1 MTPRELA
8 KALRRA
14 HRDRYGEAADRP
26 DPDDAEAALAE
37 AEEVLGFRPPKLV
50 RAVYAHAGPDFI
62 DLPFGVE
69 KYAERYSADKAP
81 GDPGYWPARM
91 LPVKNLA
98 EETDWLCV
106 DCAAGA
112 GAVFAYYDDWDSGE
126 PCWPGMFVPVAASL
140 EEFLLGVV
148 GGGDFPPGRADPGDP
163 AGRP

>member
-14 HRDRYGEAADRP
+14 HRDRYGEVADRP
-26 DPDDAEAALAE
+26 DPDDADAAVAE
-37 AEEVLGFRPPKLV
+37 AEEVVGFRLPKLV
-50 RAVYAHAGPDFI
+50 RAAYTFAGPDFI
-62 DLPFGVE
+62 DLAFGAE
-69 KYAERYSADKAP
+69 KYAERYSPDKAP

-98 EETDWLCV
+98 GEVDWLCV

-112 GAVFAYYDDWDSGE
+112 VFAFYDDWDSGE
-126 PCWPGMFVPVAASL
+126 PCWPGMFVEVAVTL
-140 EEFLLGVV
+140 EEFLHGFV
-148 GGGDFPPGRADPGDP
+148 GGGEFPPGRADPDDP